1 MASVRLLKKEINSI
15 TEELL
20 SECIFRLELPKNG
33 NSQEIVS
40 IIDEVIVLRDET
52 IQKLQAPKKVRDP
65 KNVKQA
71 FGEIKKS
78 YIDSLNSI
86 IEQLNKIK

>member
-15 TEELL
+15 TEELI

-33 NSQEIVS
+33 NSEELISLV
-40 IIDEVIVLRDET
+40 DEVIVLRDET
-52 IQKLQAPKKVRDP
+52 IQKLQAPKKERDA
-65 KNVKQA
+65 KNVKLA
-71 FGEIKKS
+71 FGEIKKN
-78 YIDSLNSI
+78 YIDALNQI